1 MFYDSLIFLFR
12 TFFFNSFSS
21 SFMFSVIKIFPILII
36 FYVFPTCNI
45 NLFLIFCFSV
55 FSFFICVKLFISLIL
70 LPSTSVAIL
79 FTIPALD
86 TLFFFLFVLHSVFVF
101 TPFSLLLS
109 SFFYQFVSLYPTSL
123 LLSTFF
129 LCINLR
135 VVRLPLSWQEQE
147 DVKYVA
153 PVSHYRYFKYFNSD

>member
-86 TLFFFLFVLHSVFVF
+86 TLFFFVCPPFCLCFYPVFALAVFLFLSIRF
-101 TPFSLLLS
+101 TLSYFLIAVDLFSL
-109 SFFYQFVSLYPTSL
+109 Y
-123 LLSTFF
+123 
-129 LCINLR
+129 
-135 VVRLPLSWQEQE
+135 
-147 DVKYVA
+147 
-153 PVSHYRYFKYFNSD
+153 